1 MKRLGSAA
9 VLSAAALWLCLGAPA
24 TVRAGVIVLIS
35 LAVAVEAARLVSGA
49 WGGGSGGDGVGRRAG
64 ESAGGIAGGG
74 VGSGALAAVV
84 ALLLLAPLPPAP
96 AAFLLLTLLGVA
108 ALRQPRTPG
117 GLARL
122 AAAAVAGLWVGLAGA
137 ALLARGA
144 EEAGPGS
151 GGQTLLFLLL
161 VVVTGE
167 AAAFGGG
174 KTIGGPRLAP
184 VLSPGKTW
192 AGFVSQLLLGGA
204 AGALAGPPLLA
215 GAAPGSGVLFG
226 AFLGLLLSLAA
237 ALGDLFAS
245 YWKRSAGRKDS
256 GRLIPGHGGLLDRL
270 DGLLFAAPAL
280 AAAL

>member
-1 MKRLGSAA
+1 MVKRLGSAA

-24 TVRAGVIVLIS
+24 TVRAGVIVLVS

-64 ESAGGIAGGG
+64 GSAGGIAGGS

-96 AAFLLLTLLGVA
+96 AAFLLLALLGVA
-108 ALRQPRTPG
+108 ALRQPRTPD

-122 AAAAVAGLWVGLAGA
+122 AAAVVAGLWVGLAGA
-137 ALLARGA
+137 ALLALGA
-144 EEAGPGS
+144 EEAGPG
-151 GGQTLLFLLL
+151 GRTLLFLLL

-192 AGFVSQLLLGGA
+192 AGFVSQLLVGGG